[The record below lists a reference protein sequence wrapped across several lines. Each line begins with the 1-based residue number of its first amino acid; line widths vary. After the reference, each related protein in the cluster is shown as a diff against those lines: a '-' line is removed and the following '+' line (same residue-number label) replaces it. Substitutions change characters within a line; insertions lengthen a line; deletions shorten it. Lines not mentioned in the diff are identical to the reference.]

1 MLFSRKCIWIA
12 GSAGSLG
19 QEIAKRLPA
28 EDYDLL
34 KTDIDL
40 DITNLETVRH
50 FMDMQRP
57 EIVINCAGFTDL
69 DACEQDIVNAYKVNA
84 LGARNLDGVV
94 VAVAD
99 DMEASI
105 MATLVS
111 KEIGVPYVLAKAKN
125 ELHAKVLKKIGADSI
140 IFPEKEIGQS
150 VARNL
155 VSGEFVDWISLS
167 PDYSITEIQVPEKW
181 IGKSLSEIDV
191 RRTKDVNVVGVR
203 IGEKIQVTI
212 DPEEPL
218 QKEMMLIMIGSNEAL
233 EKFGEK
239 QVRE

>member
-1 MLFSRKCIWIA
+1 MRKQYA
-12 GSAGSLG
+12 VFGLGSFGESVAVALQELG
-19 QEIAKRLPA
+19 CEVVVVDNHMERIEEISPYVSYAVQA
-28 EDYDLL
+28 DIED
-34 KTDIDL
+34 
-40 DITNLETVRH
+40 
-50 FMDMQRP
+50 P
-57 EIVINCAGFTDL
+57 EVIRF
-69 DACEQDIVNAYKVNA
+69 

>member
-1 MLFSRKCIWIA
+1 MRKQYA
-12 GSAGSLG
+12 VFGLGSFGESVAATLQELG
-19 QEIAKRLPA
+19 CEVVVVDNHMERIENISPYVSYAVQADI
-28 EDYDLL
+28 ED
-34 KTDIDL
+34 
-40 DITNLETVRH
+40 
-50 FMDMQRP
+50 P
-57 EIVINCAGFTDL
+57 EVIRS
-69 DACEQDIVNAYKVNA
+69 

-125 ELHAKVLKKIGADSI
+125 DLHAKVLKKIGADSI

-167 PDYSITEIQVPEKW
+167 PDYSITEIAVPEKW

>member
-1 MLFSRKCIWIA
+1 MRKQYA
-12 GSAGSLG
+12 VFGLGSFGESVAVTLQELG
-19 QEIAKRLPA
+19 CEVVVVDNHMERI
-28 EDYDLL
+28 EDISPYVSYAVQA
-34 KTDIDL
+34 DIED
-40 DITNLETVRH
+40 
-50 FMDMQRP
+50 P
-57 EIVINCAGFTDL
+57 EVIRS
-69 DACEQDIVNAYKVNA
+69 
-84 LGARNLDGVV
+84 LGARNLDGVI

-191 RRTKDVNVVGVR
+191 RRTRDVNVVGVR
-203 IGEKIQVTI
+203 IGDKIQVNI
-212 DPEEPL
+212 DPKEPL
-218 QKEMMLIMIGSNEAL
+218 QKDMMLIMIGSNEAL

>member
-1 MLFSRKCIWIA
+1 MRKQYA
-12 GSAGSLG
+12 VFGLGSFGESVAVTLQELG
-19 QEIAKRLPA
+19 CEVVVVDNHMERI
-28 EDYDLL
+28 EDISPYVSYAVQA
-34 KTDIDL
+34 DIED
-40 DITNLETVRH
+40 
-50 FMDMQRP
+50 P
-57 EIVINCAGFTDL
+57 EVIRS
-69 DACEQDIVNAYKVNA
+69 

-111 KEIGVPYVLAKAKN
+111 KEIGVPYVLAKARN

>member
-1 MLFSRKCIWIA
+1 MRKQYA
-12 GSAGSLG
+12 VFGLGSFGESVAVALQELG
-19 QEIAKRLPA
+19 YEVVVVDNHMERI
-28 EDYDLL
+28 EDISPYVSYAVQA
-34 KTDIDL
+34 DIED
-40 DITNLETVRH
+40 
-50 FMDMQRP
+50 P
-57 EIVINCAGFTDL
+57 EVIRS
-69 DACEQDIVNAYKVNA
+69 

>member
-1 MLFSRKCIWIA
+1 MRKQYA
-12 GSAGSLG
+12 VFGLGSFGESVAVTLQELG
-19 QEIAKRLPA
+19 CEVVVVDNHMERI
-28 EDYDLL
+28 EDVSPYVSYAVQA
-34 KTDIDL
+34 DIED
-40 DITNLETVRH
+40 
-50 FMDMQRP
+50 P
-57 EIVINCAGFTDL
+57 EVIRS
-69 DACEQDIVNAYKVNA
+69 

-239 QVRE
+239 QVKE

>member
-1 MLFSRKCIWIA
+1 MRKQYA
-12 GSAGSLG
+12 VFGLGSFGESVAVTLQELG
-19 QEIAKRLPA
+19 CEVVVVDNHMERIENISPYVSYAVQADI
-28 EDYDLL
+28 ED
-34 KTDIDL
+34 
-40 DITNLETVRH
+40 
-50 FMDMQRP
+50 P
-57 EIVINCAGFTDL
+57 EVIRS
-69 DACEQDIVNAYKVNA
+69 

-111 KEIGVPYVLAKAKN
+111 KEIGVPYVLTKAKN
-125 ELHAKVLKKIGADSI
+125 DLHAKVLKKIGADSI

-167 PDYSITEIQVPEKW
+167 PDYSITEIAVPEKW

>member
-1 MLFSRKCIWIA
+1 MRKQYA
-12 GSAGSLG
+12 VFGLGSFGESVAVTLQELG
-19 QEIAKRLPA
+19 CEVVVVDNHMERI
-28 EDYDLL
+28 EDISPYVSYAVQA
-34 KTDIDL
+34 DI
-40 DITNLETVRH
+40 EG
-50 FMDMQRP
+50 P
-57 EIVINCAGFTDL
+57 EVIRS
-69 DACEQDIVNAYKVNA
+69 

>member
-1 MLFSRKCIWIA
+1 MRKQYA
-12 GSAGSLG
+12 VFGLGSFGESVAVALQELG
-19 QEIAKRLPA
+19 CEVVVVDNHMERI
-28 EDYDLL
+28 EDISPYVSYAVQA
-34 KTDIDL
+34 DIED
-40 DITNLETVRH
+40 
-50 FMDMQRP
+50 P
-57 EIVINCAGFTDL
+57 EVIRS
-69 DACEQDIVNAYKVNA
+69 

>member
-1 MLFSRKCIWIA
+1 
-12 GSAGSLG
+12 
-19 QEIAKRLPA
+19 
-28 EDYDLL
+28 
-34 KTDIDL
+34 
-40 DITNLETVRH
+40 
-50 FMDMQRP
+50 
-57 EIVINCAGFTDL
+57 
-69 DACEQDIVNAYKVNA
+69 
-84 LGARNLDGVV
+84 
-94 VAVAD
+94 
-99 DMEASI
+99 

>member
-1 MLFSRKCIWIA
+1 MRKQYA
-12 GSAGSLG
+12 VFGLGSFGESVAVTLQELG
-19 QEIAKRLPA
+19 CEVVVVDNHMERI
-28 EDYDLL
+28 EDISPYVSYAVQA
-34 KTDIDL
+34 DIED
-40 DITNLETVRH
+40 
-50 FMDMQRP
+50 P
-57 EIVINCAGFTDL
+57 EVIRS
-69 DACEQDIVNAYKVNA
+69 

-191 RRTKDVNVVGVR
+191 RRTKEVNVVGVR
-203 IGEKIQVTI
+203 IGETIQVTI

>member
-1 MLFSRKCIWIA
+1 MRKQYA
-12 GSAGSLG
+12 VFGLGSFGESVAVALQELG
-19 QEIAKRLPA
+19 CEVVVVDNHMERI
-28 EDYDLL
+28 EDISPYVSYAVQA
-34 KTDIDL
+34 DIED
-40 DITNLETVRH
+40 
-50 FMDMQRP
+50 P
-57 EIVINCAGFTDL
+57 EVIRS
-69 DACEQDIVNAYKVNA
+69 

-239 QVRE
+239 QVRK

>member
-1 MLFSRKCIWIA
+1 MRKQYA
-12 GSAGSLG
+12 VFGLGSFGESVAVTLQELG
-19 QEIAKRLPA
+19 CEVVVVDNHMERI
-28 EDYDLL
+28 EDISPYVSYAAQA
-34 KTDIDL
+34 DIED
-40 DITNLETVRH
+40 
-50 FMDMQRP
+50 P
-57 EIVINCAGFTDL
+57 EVIRS
-69 DACEQDIVNAYKVNA
+69 
-84 LGARNLDGVV
+84 LGARNLDGVI

-218 QKEMMLIMIGSNEAL
+218 QKDMMLIMIGSNEAL

>member
-1 MLFSRKCIWIA
+1 MRKQYAVFGLGSFGESIA
-12 GSAGSLG
+12 VTLQELG
-19 QEIAKRLPA
+19 CEVVVVDNHMERIEKISPYVSYAVQADI
-28 EDYDLL
+28 ED
-34 KTDIDL
+34 
-40 DITNLETVRH
+40 
-50 FMDMQRP
+50 P
-57 EIVINCAGFTDL
+57 EVIRS
-69 DACEQDIVNAYKVNA
+69 

-125 ELHAKVLKKIGADSI
+125 DLHAKVLKKIGADSI

-167 PDYSITEIQVPEKW
+167 PDYSITEIAVPEKW

-218 QKEMMLIMIGSNEAL
+218 QKEMVLIMIGSNEAL

>member
-1 MLFSRKCIWIA
+1 MRKQYA
-12 GSAGSLG
+12 VFGLGSFGESVAVTLQELG
-19 QEIAKRLPA
+19 CEVVVVDNHMERIENISPYVSYAVQADI
-28 EDYDLL
+28 ED
-34 KTDIDL
+34 
-40 DITNLETVRH
+40 
-50 FMDMQRP
+50 P
-57 EIVINCAGFTDL
+57 EVIRS
-69 DACEQDIVNAYKVNA
+69 

-125 ELHAKVLKKIGADSI
+125 DLHAKVLKKIGADSI

-167 PDYSITEIQVPEKW
+167 PDYSITEIAVPEKW

-218 QKEMMLIMIGSNEAL
+218 QNEMMLIMIGSNEAL

>member
-1 MLFSRKCIWIA
+1 MRKQYA
-12 GSAGSLG
+12 VFGLGSFGESVAVTLQELG
-19 QEIAKRLPA
+19 CEVVVVDNHMERIENISPYVSYAVQADI
-28 EDYDLL
+28 ED
-34 KTDIDL
+34 
-40 DITNLETVRH
+40 
-50 FMDMQRP
+50 P
-57 EIVINCAGFTDL
+57 EVIRS
-69 DACEQDIVNAYKVNA
+69 

-125 ELHAKVLKKIGADSI
+125 DLHAKVLKKIGADSI

-155 VSGEFVDWISLS
+155 VSGEFVDWMSLS
-167 PDYSITEIQVPEKW
+167 PDYSITEIAVPEKW

>member
-1 MLFSRKCIWIA
+1 MRKQYA
-12 GSAGSLG
+12 VFGLGSFGESVAVTLQELG
-19 QEIAKRLPA
+19 CEVVVVDNHMERIENISPYVSYAVQADI
-28 EDYDLL
+28 ED
-34 KTDIDL
+34 
-40 DITNLETVRH
+40 
-50 FMDMQRP
+50 P
-57 EIVINCAGFTDL
+57 EVIRS
-69 DACEQDIVNAYKVNA
+69 

-125 ELHAKVLKKIGADSI
+125 DLHAKALKKIGADSI

-167 PDYSITEIQVPEKW
+167 PDYSITEIAVPEKW

-218 QKEMMLIMIGSNEAL
+218 QKEMVLIMIGSNEAL

>member
-1 MLFSRKCIWIA
+1 MRKQYA
-12 GSAGSLG
+12 VFGLGSFGESVAVTLQELG
-19 QEIAKRLPA
+19 CEVVVVDNHMERIENISPYVSYAVQADI
-28 EDYDLL
+28 ED
-34 KTDIDL
+34 
-40 DITNLETVRH
+40 
-50 FMDMQRP
+50 P
-57 EIVINCAGFTDL
+57 EVIRS
-69 DACEQDIVNAYKVNA
+69 

-125 ELHAKVLKKIGADSI
+125 DLHAKVLKKIGADSI

-167 PDYSITEIQVPEKW
+167 PDYSITEIAVPEKW

-218 QKEMMLIMIGSNEAL
+218 QKEMILIMIGSNEAL

>member
-1 MLFSRKCIWIA
+1 MRKQYA
-12 GSAGSLG
+12 VFGLGSFGESVAVTLQELG
-19 QEIAKRLPA
+19 CEVVVVDNHMERI
-28 EDYDLL
+28 EDISPYVSYAVQA
-34 KTDIDL
+34 DIED
-40 DITNLETVRH
+40 
-50 FMDMQRP
+50 P
-57 EIVINCAGFTDL
+57 EVIRS
-69 DACEQDIVNAYKVNA
+69 

>member
-1 MLFSRKCIWIA
+1 MRKQYA
-12 GSAGSLG
+12 VFGLGSFGESVAVTLQELG
-19 QEIAKRLPA
+19 CEVVVVDNHMERIENISPYVSYAVQADI
-28 EDYDLL
+28 ED
-34 KTDIDL
+34 
-40 DITNLETVRH
+40 
-50 FMDMQRP
+50 P
-57 EIVINCAGFTDL
+57 EVIRS
-69 DACEQDIVNAYKVNA
+69 

-125 ELHAKVLKKIGADSI
+125 DLHAKVLKKIGADSI

-167 PDYSITEIQVPEKW
+167 PDYSITEIAVPDKW

>member
-1 MLFSRKCIWIA
+1 MRKQYA
-12 GSAGSLG
+12 VFGLGSFGESVAVTLQELG
-19 QEIAKRLPA
+19 CEVVVVDNHMERI
-28 EDYDLL
+28 EDISPYVSYAVQA
-34 KTDIDL
+34 DIED
-40 DITNLETVRH
+40 
-50 FMDMQRP
+50 P
-57 EIVINCAGFTDL
+57 EVIRS
-69 DACEQDIVNAYKVNA
+69 

-203 IGEKIQVTI
+203 IGDKIQVNI
-212 DPEEPL
+212 DPKEPL
-218 QKEMMLIMIGSNEAL
+218 QKDMMLIMIGSNEAL
-233 EKFGEK
+233 GNFGEK

>member
-1 MLFSRKCIWIA
+1 MRKQYA
-12 GSAGSLG
+12 VFGLGSFGESVAVTLQELG
-19 QEIAKRLPA
+19 CEVVVVDNHMERIENISPYVSYAVQADI
-28 EDYDLL
+28 ED
-34 KTDIDL
+34 
-40 DITNLETVRH
+40 
-50 FMDMQRP
+50 P
-57 EIVINCAGFTDL
+57 EVIRS
-69 DACEQDIVNAYKVNA
+69 

-125 ELHAKVLKKIGADSI
+125 DLHAKVLKKIGADSI
-140 IFPEKEIGQS
+140 IFPEEEIGQS

-167 PDYSITEIQVPEKW
+167 PDYSITEIAVPEKW

>member
-1 MLFSRKCIWIA
+1 MRKQYA
-12 GSAGSLG
+12 VFGLGSFGESVAVTLQELG
-19 QEIAKRLPA
+19 CEVVVVDNHMERI
-28 EDYDLL
+28 EDVSPYVSYAVQA
-34 KTDIDL
+34 DIED
-40 DITNLETVRH
+40 
-50 FMDMQRP
+50 P
-57 EIVINCAGFTDL
+57 EVIRS
-69 DACEQDIVNAYKVNA
+69 

-191 RRTKDVNVVGVR
+191 RRTKDVNVVGAR

-239 QVRE
+239 QVKE

>member
-1 MLFSRKCIWIA
+1 MRKQYA
-12 GSAGSLG
+12 VFGLGSFGESVAVTLQKLG
-19 QEIAKRLPA
+19 CEVVVVDNHMERIENISPYVSYAVQADI
-28 EDYDLL
+28 ED
-34 KTDIDL
+34 
-40 DITNLETVRH
+40 
-50 FMDMQRP
+50 P
-57 EIVINCAGFTDL
+57 EVIRS
-69 DACEQDIVNAYKVNA
+69 

-125 ELHAKVLKKIGADSI
+125 DLHAKVLKKIGADSI

-167 PDYSITEIQVPEKW
+167 PDYSITEIAVPEKW

>member
-1 MLFSRKCIWIA
+1 MRKQYA
-12 GSAGSLG
+12 VFGLGSFGESVAVALQELG
-19 QEIAKRLPA
+19 CEVVVVDNHMERI
-28 EDYDLL
+28 EDISPYVSYAVQA
-34 KTDIDL
+34 DIED
-40 DITNLETVRH
+40 
-50 FMDMQRP
+50 P
-57 EIVINCAGFTDL
+57 EVIRS
-69 DACEQDIVNAYKVNA
+69 

-150 VARNL
+150 VARTL

>member
-1 MLFSRKCIWIA
+1 MRKQYA
-12 GSAGSLG
+12 VFGLGSFGESVAVALQELGCEVVVVDNHMERIEDISLYVSYAV
-19 QEIAKRLPA
+19 QADI
-28 EDYDLL
+28 ED
-34 KTDIDL
+34 
-40 DITNLETVRH
+40 
-50 FMDMQRP
+50 P
-57 EIVINCAGFTDL
+57 EVIRS
-69 DACEQDIVNAYKVNA
+69 

>member
-1 MLFSRKCIWIA
+1 MRKQYA
-12 GSAGSLG
+12 VFGLGSFGESVAVTLQELG
-19 QEIAKRLPA
+19 CEVVVVDNHMERIENISPYVSYAVQADI
-28 EDYDLL
+28 ED
-34 KTDIDL
+34 
-40 DITNLETVRH
+40 
-50 FMDMQRP
+50 P
-57 EIVINCAGFTDL
+57 EVIRS
-69 DACEQDIVNAYKVNA
+69 

-125 ELHAKVLKKIGADSI
+125 DLHAKVLKKIGADSI

-155 VSGEFVDWISLS
+155 ISGEFVDWISLS
-167 PDYSITEIQVPEKW
+167 PDYSITEIAVPEKW

>member
-1 MLFSRKCIWIA
+1 MRKQYA
-12 GSAGSLG
+12 VFGLGSFGESVAVTLQELG
-19 QEIAKRLPA
+19 CEVVVVDNHMERIENISPYVSYAVQADI
-28 EDYDLL
+28 ED
-34 KTDIDL
+34 
-40 DITNLETVRH
+40 
-50 FMDMQRP
+50 P
-57 EIVINCAGFTDL
+57 EVIRS
-69 DACEQDIVNAYKVNA
+69 

-125 ELHAKVLKKIGADSI
+125 DLHAKVLKKIGADSI

-155 VSGEFVDWISLS
+155 VSSEFVDWISLS
-167 PDYSITEIQVPEKW
+167 PDYSITEIAVPEKW